1 MTYFV
6 FLKKLFSI
14 FKKWLYN
21 YIMGKIESIKKLL
34 GIEHFTKYTNDYF
47 DRSNIRSS
55 LYVASVVVLLE
66 LWMIISTLFF
76 QFFGDLN
83 RSKAWLITHLASYTL
98 LFLSALSL
106 LIYSLLHVKKII
118 KRNKEWFAVRF
129 VFSIISLGFGIYIS
143 YLDYLK
149 GEQFITLMTMTII
162 VFCFTVWRPL
172 YSILLLTGSYTLF
185 FILCQNRLPATY
197 ATKVNL
203 TIVMLIILLSA
214 INAYRQKLSE
224 AKKDERL
231 EQAHDIL
238 LKLSISDEVTG
249 VANMNYFR
257 GQAFELMNKPGII
270 PSDYIYLYFDIE
282 NFKMI
287 NQKYGFWEGNT
298 FLKGFA
304 EFLGKTFKD
313 SIIAHF
319 SNDNFVVLS
328 RDEKIKEK
336 IVDICKKLTEYH
348 YDIKLGLKVG
358 AYKPET
364 KEVLPLI
371 ACDHARYACNS
382 IKKYYNLTYCLYDTN
397 MSLRFQ
403 KKQHIINN
411 FDEAIKN
418 EYIKVFYQPVV
429 NAATGNLCG
438 LEALARWQDPQF
450 GFLSPADFIETLEE
464 YHLIHRL
471 DMFVVERVCR
481 DINDAKKKGRK
492 IIPTSLNFSRLDF
505 DSLNLAQEVADCLEK
520 YNIDKTEIHIE
531 VTESTLSEND
541 VKLKEE
547 LKSFR
552 SHGYALWLDDFGSGY
567 SGLNVLKEY
576 DFDLIKIDMK
586 FLSNFDVNE
595 KSRQILKN
603 VINLAKDLGM
613 QTLTEGVETK
623 EQYDFLRDNGCE
635 KLQGY
640 LFSKPVA
647 RDEFEAMLDNG
658 TLVID

>member
-1 MTYFV
+1 
-6 FLKKLFSI
+6 
-14 FKKWLYN
+14 
-21 YIMGKIESIKKLL
+21 MGKIESIKKIL
-34 GIEHFTKYTNDYF
+34 GIERYTKYTNDYF

-55 LYVASVVVLLE
+55 LYVSSVVVLLE

-76 QFFGDLN
+76 QFFGNLN
-83 RSKAWLITHLASYTL
+83 RSKIWLITHLSSYGL
-98 LFLSALSL
+98 LLISALTL

-118 KRNKEWFAVRF
+118 KRKKEWFAIRL
-129 VFSIISLGFGIYIS
+129 VFSLISLCFGIYIS

-149 GEQFITLMTMTII
+149 GEQFITFMTMTII

-185 FILCQNRLPATY
+185 FILCHNSRPATY

-203 TIVMLIILLSA
+203 TIVMIIILLSA

-224 AKKDERL
+224 AQKDERL

-257 GQAFELMNKPGII
+257 GQAFELMNKADVN
-270 PSDYIYLYFDIE
+270 PSDYIYLFFDIE
-282 NFKMI
+282 NFKML
-287 NQKYGFWEGNT
+287 NQKYGFWEGNS
-298 FLKGFA
+298 FLKEFA
-304 EFLGKTFKD
+304 DFLGVIFEN

-319 SNDNFVVLS
+319 SNDNFVILTK
-328 RDEKIKEK
+328 DEKIKEK
-336 IVDICKKLTEYH
+336 ILQICKKLTEYK

-358 AYKPET
+358 AYKPEN
-364 KEVLPLI
+364 KEVLPLM
-371 ACDHARYACNS
+371 ACDYARYACNS
-382 IKKYYNLTYCLYDTN
+382 IKKYYNLTYCIYDKD
-397 MSLRFQ
+397 MSQHFQ

-411 FDEAIKN
+411 FDQAIKN
-418 EYIKVFYQPVV
+418 EYIKVYYQPVV
-429 NAATGNLCG
+429 NASTGKLFG

-471 DMFVVERVCR
+471 DMFVVDRVCR
-481 DINDAKKKGRK
+481 DIKDAKQKGRK

-520 YNIDKTEIHIE
+520 YNIDKNEIHIE
-531 VTESTLSEND
+531 ITESTLSEND
-541 VKLKEE
+541 EKLKTE

-586 FLSNFDVNE
+586 FLSNFEVNQ

-613 QTLTEGVETK
+613 QTLTEGVETQ
-623 EQYDFLRDNGCE
+623 EQYDFLREIGCE

-640 LFSKPVA
+640 LFSKPISRA
-647 RDEFEAMLDNG
+647 DYEAKLDDG
-658 TLVID
+658 SLVID